1 MANLKTILFPSVSN
15 KQVAVVII
23 ITIAFLVPDTMISMV
38 PDFLVPQTTSI
49 WGISFFVVL
58 SSIFIISQ
66 HLLLRFVWLKTQDIR
81 SRSFLFNGL
90 LKIVIASQYT
100 LLAILIVIILQIL
113 FMSQYYTVLLI
124 WSTTISLSLTAII
137 LSILSRQFILWYRY
151 HRSDSFIVLTYSI
164 AFIVMSITYGSALFM
179 DVYNLSNKQEIVT
192 PNSEISF
199 PNFDVNWLLLILSYI
214 YQYSDLVSFVFIWG
228 ATALLLLPYRK
239 RLGLLK
245 FWVVICL
252 PLVYFL
258 SSFVEV
264 IGLYE
269 PQSESEIF
277 FFYLYTSLNSTAGG
291 LLFGIT
297 FMIIAI
303 RINNQ
308 RIKGY
313 MTLAAYGFILLFISN
328 QITLVATSYPPFGI
342 ATLLFSGLSSY
353 LLLIGLYSTAVS
365 LSQHSQL
372 RKSIRNSID
381 KQHSKLLDNIGISEL
396 QREMDKRITPVIQR
410 YAEQMNMQSAID
422 LSISEEEVKQYMEE
436 VLRDLHNK

>member
-1 MANLKTILFPSVSN
+1 MINLKTLLFPSISDRQIKIVM
-15 KQVAVVII
+15 I
-23 ITIAFLVPDTMISMV
+23 ITIVFLISDTMISIV
-38 PDFLVPQTTSI
+38 PDYLVAQTTSFL
-49 WGISFFVVL
+49 GISYFVVL
-58 SSIFIISQ
+58 SVMYAISQ
-66 HLLLRFVWLKTQDIR
+66 QSLISFSWLKTKAIR
-81 SRSFLFNGL
+81 SKSFLFNGL
-90 LKIVIASQYT
+90 LKIVIVCQFI
-100 LLAILIVIILQIL
+100 LLTILILLLYQIL

-124 WSTTISLSLTAII
+124 WSTIISLSLTTII

-151 HRSDSFIVLTYSI
+151 HRSDSFIVLAYSI
-164 AFIVMSITYGSALFM
+164 AFIVMSIAYTSALFM
-179 DVYNLSNKQEIVT
+179 DVFNLSNKQEIVT

-199 PNFDVNWLLLILSYI
+199 PNFDDNWLLLIFSDI
-214 YQYSDLVSFVFIWG
+214 YQYSDLISFVFIWG

-245 FWVVICL
+245 FWIVICL

-269 PQSESEIF
+269 PQSDSEIF
-277 FFYLYTSLNSTAGG
+277 YFYLYTSLNSTAGG

-297 FMIIAI
+297 FMIIAKQ
-303 RINNQ
+303 INNQ

-313 MTLAAYGFILLFISN
+313 MNLAAYGFILLFISN

-372 RKSIRNSID
+372 RKSIRNSLD

-396 QREMDKRITPVIQR
+396 QREMDRRITPVIQR
-410 YAEQMNMQSAID
+410 YAKQMNMQSAID

-436 VLRDLHNK
+436 VLHDLHEK